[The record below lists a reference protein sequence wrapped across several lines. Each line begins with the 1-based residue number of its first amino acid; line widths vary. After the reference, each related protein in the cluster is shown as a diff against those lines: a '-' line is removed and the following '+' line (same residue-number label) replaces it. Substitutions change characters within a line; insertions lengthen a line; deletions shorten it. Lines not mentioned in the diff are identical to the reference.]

1 MARDDRS
8 AWKRAEAWRLQA
20 ACRPFDSDLF
30 FPDRA
35 AYRNSDVARAKA
47 VCRTCP
53 VRQSCLQAALDGREK
68 IGIWGGMTPQERL
81 SLRRRERRAQDP
93 AAAAATPAATPV
105 AASAEPGPDAGSG
118 YPTREQIRRG
128 VAAGWLRIDPVR
140 FGAEGE
146 SAPA

>member
-20 ACRPFDSDLF
+20 ACRPLDSDLF

-53 VRQSCLQAALDGREK
+53 VRQACLQAALDGREK

-81 SLRRRERRAQDP
+81 SLRRSERRAQDRT
-93 AAAAATPAATPV
+93 AAAAAPAAPK
-105 AASAEPGPDAGSG
+105 PDAGSG

-140 FGAEGE
+140 FDAEGE